1 MMRTC
6 IVALVFCGV
15 FLGCSEEGSGPPE
28 DSGENAASE
37 KVSATVD
44 SVTIPPAE
52 TDMVTTSQSV
62 VDSASLI
69 GGRESP
75 TLYTNFS
82 PTGRY
87 ILQVGAYR
95 NRASADDAAVD
106 LKLMGY
112 PTQVVAVGA
121 IFRVRIGFFDK
132 VGDAKELGE
141 QLHSEV
147 GTRYWVDN
155 R

>member
-6 IVALVFCGV
+6 TVALLFWGV
-15 FLGCSEEGSGPPE
+15 FLGCSEEGSGPPD
-28 DSGENAASE
+28 DSGENATSV
-37 KVSATVD
+37 KVSAPVD
-44 SVTIPPAE
+44 SLMITPTE
-52 TDMVTTSQSV
+52 NDSVTTSQSP
-62 VDSASLI
+62 VDSASLVA
-69 GGRESP
+69 GGEGP
-75 TLYTNFS
+75 TRHTNFS

-112 PTQVVAVGA
+112 PAQVVAVGA
-121 IFRVRIGFFDK
+121 MFRVRIGFFDK

-141 QLHSEV
+141 QLNSEV
-147 GTRYWVDN
+147 GLRYWVDN